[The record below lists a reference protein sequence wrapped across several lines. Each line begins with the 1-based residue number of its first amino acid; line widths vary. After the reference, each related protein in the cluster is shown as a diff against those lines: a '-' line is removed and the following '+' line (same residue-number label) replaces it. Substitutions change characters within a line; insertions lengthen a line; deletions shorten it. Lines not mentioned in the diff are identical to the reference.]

1 MNREPSP
8 DQAQKENSGMN
19 TKPSTFSFF
28 LMLALLYS
36 WESAPAQESFYKGK
50 NIRVV
55 VATSAGGGFDAY
67 TRMLARHLGKY
78 IPGNPSIAVENMPG
92 AGHLIGANHMYKVAK
107 PDGLTV
113 GHFQGGLFLHQL
125 LARPGIEFD
134 ARKFEFIG
142 APVTDNRACAFTK
155 ASGITSVEKWQASK
169 TPVKLGGLGGAAPDD
184 IARMLAVTTPL
195 PIQLVA
201 GYKGTSEIR
210 LAAESG
216 ELAGGCWT
224 WDSIRATW
232 SKAIDSGSAVVVL
245 QILAKPHP
253 ELANVPLAINLAKSD
268 EARQLIQVGIQ
279 EPSEYY
285 RPYVLPPGT
294 PKERVQ
300 ILRRAFHDALK
311 DAELL
316 ADAKKARLDI
326 EPVSGEE
333 IEKLVAAL
341 FKLDPRLIARLKEI
355 LGAS

>member
-1 MNREPSP
+1 MVNKGWSITLI
-8 DQAQKENSGMN
+8 A
-19 TKPSTFSFF
+19 
-28 LMLALLYS
+28 LLALLS
-36 WESAPAQESFYKGK
+36 VGQNVLAQESFFKGK
-50 NIRVV
+50 SIRIV
-55 VATSAGGGFDAY
+55 VASTAGGGFDAY
-67 TRMLARHLGKY
+67 TRMLSRYLGKY
-78 IPGNPSIAVENMPG
+78 IPGNPSIIVENMPG

-107 PDGLTV
+107 PDGLAI

-125 LARPGIEFD
+125 FGRPGIEFD

-155 ASGITSVEKWQASK
+155 ASGITSLENWQASK
-169 TPVKLGGLGGAAPDD
+169 SPVKLGGIGGGAPDD
-184 IARMLAVTTPL
+184 IARMLVATTSL
-195 PIQLVA
+195 PVQLVA
-201 GYKGTSEIR
+201 GYKGTAEIR

-232 SKAIDSGSAVVVL
+232 SKAIDSGTAVVVL
-245 QILAKPHP
+245 QILSKPHP
-253 ELANVPLAINLAKSD
+253 ELPNVPLAINLAKSE

-300 ILRRAFHDALK
+300 ILRKAFQETLK
-311 DAELL
+311 DPDLL
-316 ADAKKARLDI
+316 VDAKKARLDI

-333 IEKLVAAL
+333 MEKMVAAL
-341 FKLDPRLIARLKEI
+341 FKLNPRMIAKLKEI
-355 LGAS
+355 LGTS

>member
-1 MNREPSP
+1 MVN
-8 DQAQKENSGMN
+8 
-19 TKPSTFSFF
+19 KPLSMIATAI
-28 LMLALLYS
+28 LALLS
-36 WESAPAQESFYKGK
+36 VGQNVLAQESFFKGK
-50 NIRVV
+50 NIRIV
-55 VATSAGGGFDAY
+55 VASTAGGGFDAY
-67 TRMLARHLGKY
+67 TRMLSRYLGKY
-78 IPGNPSIAVENMPG
+78 IPGNPSIVVENMPG

-107 PDGLTV
+107 PDGLTI

-125 LARPGIEFD
+125 LGRPGIEFD

-142 APVTDNRACAFTK
+142 APVTDNRACAFTQ
-155 ASGITSVEKWQASK
+155 ASGITSLEKWQVSK
-169 TPVKLGGLGGAAPDD
+169 SPVKLGGIGGGAPDD
-184 IARMLAVTTPL
+184 IARMLAATTSL

-201 GYKGTSEIR
+201 GYKGTAEIR
-210 LAAESG
+210 LAAEGG

-232 SKAIDSGSAVVVL
+232 SKAIDSGTAVVVL
-245 QILAKPHP
+245 QILSKPHP
-253 ELANVPLAINLAKSD
+253 ELPNVPLAINLAKSE

-300 ILRRAFHDALK
+300 ILRRAFQETLK
-311 DAELL
+311 DSDLL

-333 IEKLVAAL
+333 MEKMVAAL
-341 FKLDPRLIARLKEI
+341 FKLNPRMLAKLKEI
-355 LGAS
+355 LGPS